1 MRKFIAALK
10 FPWLIFLNF
19 LMKPHFDSFQKAIND
34 DFKDFQPIIHLSKQ
48 IGVSPASLL
57 CGILIV
63 LFVMLLNG
71 ILADFPLFLIGF
83 IYPFYKSTLALRQKV
98 KQQIKFWLIYWVLFL
113 GFIEF
118 KKLFRVLLLFLPK
131 NIFNVLIAVL
141 LIALFYPRSKFV
153 GVFHQKVIRP
163 NIKKL
168 EKLEEKLWQFLNQP
182 KKSKL
187 DEKIEIIDEKV
198 GNFLNNIIANN

>member
-1 MRKFIAALK
+1 
-10 FPWLIFLNF
+10 
-19 LMKPHFDSFQKAIND
+19 MKPHLDHIQKTIND
-34 DFKDFQPIIHLSKQ
+34 DFKDFLPITHLSKQ

-83 IYPFYKSTLALRQKV
+83 IYPFYKSTLALRQRL
-98 KQQIKFWLIYWVLFL
+98 KQHIKFWLIYWVLFL

-118 KKLFRVLLLFLPK
+118 KKFIRVLLLFLPK

-141 LIALFYPRSKFV
+141 LIALFYPRSKII
-153 GVFHQKVIRP
+153 GLFHQKLIKP

-168 EKLEEKLWQFLNQP
+168 EKLEEKVLQFLNP
-182 KKSKL
+182 PRKSKIE
-187 DEKIEIIDEKV
+187 EKIDKIDEKV
-198 GNFLNNIIANN
+198 GNFLNKLITNN